1 MTRKS
6 DKKESVDLSDI
17 PPLEGYAEEVKQ
29 GKGLKMLTPNK
40 WLIRPQIT
48 SEIKSWKQ
56 LIQIKKRNQTNT
68 LSFVSAL

>member
-29 GKGLKMLTPNK
+29 GKGLKILTP
-40 WLIRPQIT
+40 
-48 SEIKSWKQ
+48 KQ
-56 LIQIKKRNQTNT
+56 VI
-68 LSFVSAL
+68 S